1 MKPFRNL
8 QKGMGQLYR
17 PRVIPCLGRDR
28 ALTDGDMAAGIQAR
42 VLIVAR
48 DDSTAGPLAEGLD
61 RLGWRTVTARSEA
74 AAAVALADLQIQAA
88 IVDLA
93 TLGDGEGLP
102 ARLRAACAPR
112 HLPIMAMGAPDPFQN
127 DRGYDLTLASPLH
140 PAQAA
145 MRLETL
151 VRTAVAEEEF
161 EARAETFSERGH
173 QLDSPEVDSTPYR
186 VLAIGEPAPQF
197 LALSNALARNG
208 AEVVGAFTA
217 FTAFDYLH
225 ERPFDAVVLWAGEN
239 PQEAL
244 SIAAGL
250 RRNTRLYHTPALL
263 YMRAES
269 PITAAEAYHRGISD
283 VASPETPESETALRV
298 VELARA
304 YRRQKSIR
312 AALDQARSSGLMD
325 AATGLFTRDL
335 FAGHLVRLA
344 RCAHERNRPLSV
356 CMLKV
361 AEKPELKAPRAGG
374 WVARAVPQIGSM
386 IGRLVRV
393 EDTAARLAPEVFAL
407 ALPATPLHAA
417 RAAGERIAAV
427 IGCTAFEAGHGATP
441 FVVEFDLG
449 VAEVTSPESV
459 GHALEQAAAMAHRR
473 KAS

>member
-1 MKPFRNL
+1 MS
-8 QKGMGQLYR
+8 
-17 PRVIPCLGRDR
+17 
-28 ALTDGDMAAGIQAR
+28 AGVNAR

-48 DDSTAGPLAEGLD
+48 DDSSAGPLAEGLD
-61 RLGWRTVTARSEA
+61 RLGWRTVTARREA
-74 AAAVALADLQIQAA
+74 TAASALADLQIQAA
-88 IVDLA
+88 IVDLSG
-93 TLGDGEGLP
+93 LGDEAVGL
-102 ARLRAACAPR
+102 ADRLRAACAPR
-112 HLPIMAMGAPDPFQN
+112 RLPIMAMGAPDPFQQ
-127 DRGYDLTLASPLH
+127 DRGYDLILAGPLD
-140 PAQAA
+140 PGQAV
-145 MRLETL
+145 MRLESL

-161 EARAETFSERGH
+161 EVRVETFAERGH
-173 QLDSPEVDSTPYR
+173 VLDAPANDGSPYR

-225 ERPFDAVVLWAGEN
+225 ERPFDAVVLWAGES
-239 PQEAL
+239 PHEAL

-263 YMRAES
+263 YMQTNS
-269 PITAAEAYHRGISD
+269 PITASEAYHRGISD
-283 VASPETPESETALRV
+283 VASPETPETATALRV

-304 YRRQKSIR
+304 FRRQKAVR
-312 AALDQARSSGLMD
+312 AALEQARGSGLMD

-335 FAGHLVRLA
+335 FASHVMRLA
-344 RCAHERNRPLSV
+344 RSSQIRNRPLSV

-361 AEKPELKAPRAGG
+361 SEKADLNAPRAGG

-386 IGRLVRV
+386 IGRLVRA

-417 RAAGERIAAV
+417 RSAGERIAAV
-427 IGCTAFEAGHGATP
+427 IGCTAFEAGQGATP
-441 FVVEFDLG
+441 FVVDFDLG
-449 VAEVTSPESV
+449 VAEVTSPERV
-459 GHALEQAAAMAHRR
+459 GLALEQAAAMAQTL

>member
-1 MKPFRNL
+1 MS
-8 QKGMGQLYR
+8 
-17 PRVIPCLGRDR
+17 
-28 ALTDGDMAAGIQAR
+28 AGVQAR

-61 RLGWRTVTARSEA
+61 RLGWRTVTARTEA
-74 AAAVALADLQIQAA
+74 AAAAALADLQIQAA
-88 IVDLA
+88 IIDLA
-93 TLGDGEGLP
+93 TTDADSGIA
-102 ARLRAACAPR
+102 ARLRAACHPR
-112 HLPIMAMGAPDPFQN
+112 RLPIMAMGDPDPFQN
-127 DRGYDLTLASPLH
+127 DRGFDLTLAGPLH

-161 EARAETFSERGH
+161 EVRLETFAERH
-173 QLDSPEVDSTPYR
+173 CVLEAPEADATPYR
-186 VLAIGEPAPQF
+186 ILAIGEPAPQF

-225 ERPFDAVVLWAGEN
+225 ERQFDSVVLWAEDN

-263 YMRAES
+263 YMRAGS
-269 PITAAEAYHRGISD
+269 SVTASEAFHRGISD
-283 VASPETPESETALRV
+283 VASPETPETETALRV

-304 YRRQKSIR
+304 YRRQKSVR
-312 AALDQARSSGLMD
+312 HALDRARSSGLMD

-335 FAGHLVRLA
+335 FAAHLMRLA
-344 RCAHERNRPLSV
+344 LSAQARNRPLSV
-356 CMLKV
+356 CVLKV
-361 AEKPELKAPRAGG
+361 AEKADLAAPRAGG

-407 ALPATPLHAA
+407 ALPATPLDAA
-417 RAAGERIAAV
+417 RSAGERIAAV
-427 IGCTAFEAGHGATP
+427 IGCTAFEAGQGNTP

-449 VAEVTSPESV
+449 VAEVASPEAV
-459 GHALEQAAAMAHRR
+459 GRALEQAAAMAQSL
-473 KAS
+473 KAG

>member
-1 MKPFRNL
+1 MS
-8 QKGMGQLYR
+8 
-17 PRVIPCLGRDR
+17 
-28 ALTDGDMAAGIQAR
+28 AGVQAR
-42 VLIVAR
+42 VLIVAE
-48 DDSTAGPLAEGLD
+48 DDSTAGSLAEGLD
-61 RLGWRTVTARSEA
+61 RLGWRTITARSES
-74 AAAVALADLQIQAA
+74 AAVAAVGDLQIQAA
-88 IVDLA
+88 IVDLSTVKPDA
-93 TLGDGEGLP
+93 AGMV
-102 ARLRAACAPR
+102 ARLRAGCAPR
-112 HLPIMAMGAPDPFQN
+112 RLPIMAMGAPDPFQN
-127 DRGYDLTLASPLH
+127 DHGFDLTLAGPLH

-161 EARAETFSERGH
+161 EVRLETFQDRGYPLEAP
-173 QLDSPEVDSTPYR
+173 QTDPSPFR

-239 PQEAL
+239 PHEAL

-263 YMRAES
+263 YLQAES
-269 PITAAEAYHRGISD
+269 QITAAEAYHRGISD
-283 VASPETPESETALRV
+283 VASPEQPEGETALRV

-304 YRRQKSIR
+304 FRRQKAVRS
-312 AALDQARSSGLMD
+312 ALEQARSSGLMD

-335 FAGHLVRLA
+335 FAAHLRRLA
-344 RCAHERNRPLSV
+344 HSANERNRPLSV

-361 AEKPELKAPRAGG
+361 SENVDLKAPRAGG
-374 WVARAVPQIGSM
+374 WVARAIPQIGSM
-386 IGRLVRV
+386 VGRLVRV

-427 IGCTAFEAGHGATP
+427 IGCTAFEAGQGATP

-449 VAEVTSPESV
+449 VAEVASPDAV
-459 GHALEQAAAMAHRR
+459 GYALEQAAAMARSL

>member
-1 MKPFRNL
+1 MLP
-8 QKGMGQLYR
+8 YA
-17 PRVIPCLGRDR
+17 IPCLGQNRVR
-28 ALTDGDMAAGIQAR
+28 LDGVMVLGVHAR

-74 AAAVALADLQIQAA
+74 AAAAALSDLQIQAA

-93 TLGDGEGLP
+93 DMDESAVGL
-102 ARLRAACAPR
+102 ADRLRDACHPR
-112 HLPIMAMGAPDPFQN
+112 RMPIMAMGALDPFQN
-127 DRGYDLTLASPLH
+127 DHGYDLTLAAPVH

-145 MRLETL
+145 MRLESL

-161 EARAETFSERGH
+161 EVRVETFAERSH
-173 QLDSPEVDSTPYR
+173 VLEAPDTDPTPFR

-225 ERPFDAVVLWAGEN
+225 ERPFDAVVLWAGDN
-239 PQEAL
+239 PHEAL

-269 PITAAEAYHRGISD
+269 AITAAEAYHRGISD

-304 YRRQKSIR
+304 FRRQKSVR
-312 AALDQARSSGLMD
+312 GALDQARNSGLMD
-325 AATGLFTRDL
+325 ASTGLFTRDL
-335 FAGHLVRLA
+335 FAAHLMRLA
-344 RCAHERNRPLSV
+344 RSARERNRALSV

-361 AEKPELKAPRAGG
+361 AEKADLAAPRAGG
-374 WVARAVPQIGSM
+374 WVARAIPQIGSM

-407 ALPATPLHAA
+407 ALPATPLPAA

-427 IGCTAFEAGHGATP
+427 IGCTAFEAGQGATP

-449 VAEVTSPESV
+449 VAEVASPESV
-459 GHALEQAAAMAHRR
+459 GYALEQAAAMAQTL
-473 KAS
+473 KAG